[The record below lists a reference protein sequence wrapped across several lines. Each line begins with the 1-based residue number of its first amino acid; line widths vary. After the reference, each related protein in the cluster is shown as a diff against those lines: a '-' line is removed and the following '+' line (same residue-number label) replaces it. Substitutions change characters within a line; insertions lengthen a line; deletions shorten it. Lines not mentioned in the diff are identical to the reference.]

1 MTQSCRAKRRR
12 WSELR
17 HSATTARSAG
27 VRLQCRASS
36 SSLGSTGIGSRRR
49 ACGAAAWGSSVDI
62 EVRTLQIGR
71 EVVARWSRIDDGRV
85 QRIMAKQARELDQL
99 AGIVAQVAERESVAQ
114 RVRRDRDPLEAGAS
128 SEAGD
133 DGLDGAHRH
142 RRLSAAD
149 EQRRVL
155 ARRLA
160 AVEML
165 LERAPPGGVQRNLPR
180 LEALAVTDA

>member
-36 SSLGSTGIGSRRR
+36 SSLGSTGIGGRRR

-71 EVVARWSRIDDGRV
+71 EVVARWSRIDDGR
-85 QRIMAKQARELDQL
+85 ELDPGL
-99 AGIVAQVAERESVAQ
+99 TENFEREANVF
-114 RVRRDRDPLEAGAS
+114 AS
-128 SEAGD
+128 EVMFQ
-133 DGLDGAHRH
+133 LDGFSRQAEESEFGIMVPV
-142 RRLSAAD
+142 RLSKTY
-149 EQRRVL
+149 
-155 ARRLA
+155 
-160 AVEML
+160 
-165 LERAPPGGVQRNLPR
+165 GSS
-180 LEALAVTDA
+180 